1 MPGLYERF
9 VLPLLTNWAMRSDEL
24 LTYRRRLASIASGH
38 VLEVGIG
45 SGLNLPLYTPAVD
58 YVIGIDP
65 SSPLLQRAD
74 ALAASA
80 NHPVRLVRAS
90 AEAIPLKDNSIDTI
104 VMTWTLCSIS
114 DASAALRE
122 MHRVL
127 KSSGQLLFVEH
138 GLASDQ
144 RVASWQH
151 WLDPIWWKVSCHL
164 DNPVTRLLKE
174 AGFRVVALQT
184 GYLPR
189 GPKPMTFM
197 YEGRATP

>member
-58 YVIGIDP
+58 CVIGIDP
-65 SSPLLQRAD
+65 SSPLLQRAG

-80 NHPVRLVRAS
+80 NHPVQLVRAS

-151 WLDPIWWKVSCHL
+151 WLDPIWWKVTWT
-164 DNPVTRLLKE
+164 TRS
-174 AGFRVVALQT
+174 
-184 GYLPR
+184 PDC
-189 GPKPMTFM
+189 
-197 YEGRATP
+197 